1 MKLTSHKTFKKSD
14 LLPIGICAI
23 GLVYYT
29 LKEPM
34 LMLVLAI
41 ALCSTFGVVSF
52 INLLDSALIGKLP
65 IKTWHVLA
73 IALGVT
79 LCFVGMETPSHAL
92 LFDALETAMGD
103 VTAATG
109 GAVPDD
115 VITALFTFFR
125 VVVIL
130 AFVGGAILGVVQAL
144 QGSDWRPI
152 ANMMGI
158 GVGLVL
164 AIEVLTNLIVG
175 TA

>member
-1 MKLTSHKTFKKSD
+1 MKSTSFKTFSKSD
-14 LLPIGICAI
+14 LLPLSICAI
-23 GLVYYT
+23 GLVYYS

-34 LMLVLAI
+34 LMTVMAI
-41 ALCSTFGVVSF
+41 ALGTTFAVVSF
-52 INLLDSALIGKLP
+52 LNLNSRLGGKLR
-65 IKTWHVLA
+65 IERWHVFA
-73 IALGVT
+73 IAWGVT

-92 LFDALETAMGD
+92 LFDALEAAMGD

-109 GAVPDD
+109 GAVPEAT
-115 VITALFTFFR
+115 VTALFTFFR
-125 VVVIL
+125 IVVIL

-158 GVGLVL
+158 GIGLVL
-164 AIEVLTNLIVG
+164 AIEVLTNLVVG